1 MIDSGSSR
9 RDESNDMCFEAGRC
23 FVPEIASAHVHCDE
37 THIIRFVSTSRTR
50 IRQVRIDWLQN
61 RAVRIIT
68 KSGYEVRS
76 VNLLHQLGLP
86 NLEERRNQQL
96 NTLMYKVRH
105 EMAPSSLS
113 NMFQKTN
120 EVHEHR
126 TRQAKHDFLP
136 PKPKTNY
143 LKKAFSY
150 RGAVAWNNLPSEI
163 KNSETVNIFKAKLK
177 IIN

>member
-1 MIDSGSSR
+1 MGLTGYTNYEKSKQGLK
-9 RDESNDMCFEAGRC
+9 CHA
-23 FVPEIASAHVHCDE
+23 EIKGYFLIQPYFDYCS
-37 THIIRFVSTSRTR
+37 
-50 IRQVRIDWLQN
+50 QVWGGLGTTLCNKLQRLQT

-105 EMAPSSLS
+105 EMGPSSLS

-120 EVHEHR
+120 EVHEHQ

-150 RGAVAWNNLPSEI
+150 RGAVA
-163 KNSETVNIFKAKLK
+163 
-177 IIN
+177 

>member
-1 MIDSGSSR
+1 
-9 RDESNDMCFEAGRC
+9 
-23 FVPEIASAHVHCDE
+23 
-37 THIIRFVSTSRTR
+37 
-50 IRQVRIDWLQN
+50 
-61 RAVRIIT
+61 
-68 KSGYEVRS
+68 
-76 VNLLHQLGLP
+76 
-86 NLEERRNQQL
+86 
-96 NTLMYKVRH
+96 MYKVRH

-120 EVHEHR
+120 EVHEHQ
-126 TRQAKHDFLP
+126 TRQVKHDFLP

-150 RGAVAWNNLPSEI
+150 RGAVAWNNLPSET

>member
-1 MIDSGSSR
+1 
-9 RDESNDMCFEAGRC
+9 
-23 FVPEIASAHVHCDE
+23 
-37 THIIRFVSTSRTR
+37 
-50 IRQVRIDWLQN
+50 
-61 RAVRIIT
+61 
-68 KSGYEVRS
+68 
-76 VNLLHQLGLP
+76 
-86 NLEERRNQQL
+86 
-96 NTLMYKVRH
+96 MYKVRH

-120 EVHEHR
+120 EVHEHQ

-163 KNSETVNIFKAKLK
+163 KNSESVNIFKAKLK
-177 IIN
+177 IINGPFPL

>member
-1 MIDSGSSR
+1 MWRNHRICFDMKRLSYDVEHFCRHLFLFHISIKTMCEITKIANMSEIPSKKLRNYR
-9 RDESNDMCFEAGRC
+9 RRC
-23 FVPEIASAHVHCDE
+23 FHFS
-37 THIIRFVSTSRTR
+37 
-50 IRQVRIDWLQN
+50 
-61 RAVRIIT
+61 
-68 KSGYEVRS
+68 KSYD
-76 VNLLHQLGLP
+76 
-86 NLEERRNQQL
+86 
-96 NTLMYKVRH
+96 
-105 EMAPSSLS
+105 
-113 NMFQKTN
+113 
-120 EVHEHR
+120 VHEHR

>member
-1 MIDSGSSR
+1 
-9 RDESNDMCFEAGRC
+9 
-23 FVPEIASAHVHCDE
+23 
-37 THIIRFVSTSRTR
+37 
-50 IRQVRIDWLQN
+50 
-61 RAVRIIT
+61 
-68 KSGYEVRS
+68 
-76 VNLLHQLGLP
+76 
-86 NLEERRNQQL
+86 
-96 NTLMYKVRH
+96 
-105 EMAPSSLS
+105 MARSSLS

-126 TRQAKHDFLP
+126 TKQAKHDFLP

-177 IIN
+177 IIIWDFTLILLVFVTFKYMYAE

>member
-1 MIDSGSSR
+1 MR
-9 RDESNDMCFEAGRC
+9 E
-23 FVPEIASAHVHCDE
+23 
-37 THIIRFVSTSRTR
+37 HIVYQGMVVNFSDYKIELSVS
-50 IRQVRIDWLQN
+50 LQ
-61 RAVRIIT
+61 I

-120 EVHEHR
+120 EVHEHQ

-136 PKPKTNY
+136 PKQ
-143 LKKAFSY
+143 L
-150 RGAVAWNNLPSEI
+150 
-163 KNSETVNIFKAKLK
+163 
-177 IIN
+177 

>member
-1 MIDSGSSR
+1 
-9 RDESNDMCFEAGRC
+9 
-23 FVPEIASAHVHCDE
+23 
-37 THIIRFVSTSRTR
+37 
-50 IRQVRIDWLQN
+50 
-61 RAVRIIT
+61 
-68 KSGYEVRS
+68 
-76 VNLLHQLGLP
+76 
-86 NLEERRNQQL
+86 
-96 NTLMYKVRH
+96 MYKVRH

-113 NMFQKTN
+113 HMFQKTN

-150 RGAVAWNNLPSEI
+150 
-163 KNSETVNIFKAKLK
+163 TVNMKYFQAKLK

>member
-1 MIDSGSSR
+1 MKCGLFGKKICDKHAPIKR
-9 RDESNDMCFEAGRC
+9 RKIRNKSNPWITEQLLHEKRHKNYLKQKACKTGNLN
-23 FVPEIASAHVHCDE
+23 
-37 THIIRFVSTSRTR
+37 
-50 IRQVRIDWLQN
+50 DWD
-61 RAVRIIT
+61 VRIIT

-150 RGAVAWNNLPSEI
+150 RGAVAWNNLPNEI